1 MVKAKKKKIVKAKVA
16 KKVASDNSFKI
27 IKDKTPFMTYKITD
41 QTIYWAILFIYIFAL
56 SLWVLHLQI
65 ETLEIIN
72 NMQFIQ

>member
-56 SLWVLHLQI
+56 SLWVLNLQI
-65 ETLEIIN
+65 DTMEILN
-72 NMQFIQ
+72 NLQLQ